1 MTALSVDPVVT
12 ETGTVLR
19 LSGELDLGTVAEA
32 EDALFRIENEGPGGI
47 TLDLRY
53 LAFIDSTGLRFILSA
68 HARAVEQDRP
78 FAIVR
83 GPDVVHRVFVLT
95 RLDERL
101 PFSDAAD
108 SLPGASEPP

>member
-1 MTALSVDPVVT
+1 MTALGIDPVIT
-12 ETGTVLR
+12 ENGTVLR
-19 LSGELDLGTVAEA
+19 LSGELDLGTIAEA
-32 EDALFRIENEGPGGI
+32 EEALSRIENESRGGL

-83 GPDVVHRVFVLT
+83 GPDVVHRVFMLT

>member
-1 MTALSVDPVVT
+1 MTALGVDPEIT
-12 ETGTVLR
+12 ATGTVLR

-32 EDALFRIENEGPGGI
+32 EDTLFRIENDGPGGI

-53 LAFIDSTGLRFILSA
+53 LGFIDSTGLRFILSA

-83 GPDVVHRVFVLT
+83 GADAVHRVFVLT

-101 PFSDAAD
+101 PFSDATD
-108 SLPGASEPP
+108 SLPGAGEPP

>member
-1 MTALSVDPVVT
+1 MTALGIDPVT
-12 ETGTVLR
+12 TDTGTVLR

-32 EDALFRIENEGPGGI
+32 EDALLRIENESRGGL

-53 LAFIDSTGLRFILSA
+53 LGFIDSTGLRFILSA
-68 HARAVEQDRP
+68 HARAVEHDRP

-83 GPDVVHRVFVLT
+83 APDAVHRVFVLT

-101 PFSDAAD
+101 PFADAAGD
-108 SLPGASEPP
+108 ET